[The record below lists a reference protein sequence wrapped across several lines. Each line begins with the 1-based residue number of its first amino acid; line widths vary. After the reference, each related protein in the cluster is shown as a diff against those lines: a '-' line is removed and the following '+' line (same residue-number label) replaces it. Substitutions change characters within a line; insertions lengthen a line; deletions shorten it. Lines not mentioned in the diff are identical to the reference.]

1 MIWQM
6 QNRNALSRI
15 QRDELVEGAIKLYAT
30 RVTGAKVTGAKVTG
44 AKVTG
49 AKHCDNHQ
57 NGSDLLLKKL
67 EVIRPKLS
75 IPHQAQRERRCRGSS
90 NF

>member
-1 MIWQM
+1 M

-30 RVTGAKVTGAKVTG
+30 R
-44 AKVTG
+44 VTG

>member
-1 MIWQM
+1 MIWHM

-30 RVTGAKVTGAKVTG
+30 RVTGAKVTGAK
-44 AKVTG
+44 
-49 AKHCDNHQ
+49 HCDNYQ